1 MVSHL
6 WGCRLHRLLEET
18 VVTWMF
24 VGLLVAAV
32 SVKLAGLPV
41 GVPAA
46 LLQVCSI

>member
-6 WGCRLHRLLEET
+6 WGCRLHPLLEET
-18 VVTWMF
+18 VVTSMF

-46 LLQVCSI
+46 LLQICSI